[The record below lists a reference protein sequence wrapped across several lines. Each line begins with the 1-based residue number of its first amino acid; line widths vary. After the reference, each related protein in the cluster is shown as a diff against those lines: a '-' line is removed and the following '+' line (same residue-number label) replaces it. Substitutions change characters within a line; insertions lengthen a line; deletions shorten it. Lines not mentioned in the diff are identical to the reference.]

1 MPSAPSGVS
10 SQSRRKLKA
19 FAFDERLLAADE
31 DKENQL
37 DQNPVPKSNSIDH
50 DLTCQNDLPEP
61 RVPHTPAVRIPIEDL
76 IANTEDAYNCLP
88 PVATPK
94 DHVLWQTYP
103 DSSDASAAAG
113 ATQRSRKRAH
123 SSSPSSSQQLSAHKD
138 ALNLDTL
145 NKSLRTPNNDP
156 TQDLWNRYTTANG
169 LKKDAREP
177 TLPQYVHLL
186 PSSPQTPSTTSKDS
200 ALRRTHSCGVEWPT
214 SIAKRRRVE
223 TTQHHSRTKEL
234 FAASRKE
241 ILRREL
247 SNNTRVGL
255 LLDRIQESL
264 TRRADATQS
273 PSSSSPLPDRR
284 SQAFVS
290 PTKPSGRTRLESSGP
305 AGSPHAPQMAQ
316 PQTDVTPS
324 KESSSFE
331 FSDDGLDVEAF
342 ESVERALEQAEAK
355 VQINHIEP
363 DRNGDDSS
371 TRSSAQ
377 YHGEV
382 GSLQFNGSED
392 QSERQR
398 NENKELPQSET
409 ISTGFDEF
417 INDDDDDEEL
427 MNEMLDLAAKYDSQP
442 QAVAATQAFAKPTSG
457 TNPQPKHLETLD
469 EFEDAFDDDDEL
481 WEDIANATFGKNG
494 TSVASKDHISNDNR
508 AIKRYLV
515 MEVLE
520 GDYEYKPGRKRP
532 EKMLSVKDE
541 RSSMCY
547 IILLR
552 ESWYDTRCTKG
563 SYVHLIGK
571 FDRTGQCIVNDADN
585 MVIIHP
591 DHLISSTVVGDS
603 FTCMRRAVLQ
613 DRVKATSAASQPQVY
628 GHILHEVFGH
638 AMRINKWDIQSF
650 REIIDK
656 ILPSYIES
664 LYEIGVRLQD
674 ATEYLLGKTP
684 ELMAWASV
692 FVGDTLCA
700 DALIRDRNG
709 LLVPATINKLL
720 EVEEHIWSPMY
731 GLKGNIDATV
741 QAQMKLPNERSAR
754 TLLVP
759 FELKTGKKDN
769 VEQHRVQTAL
779 YTLLLSDR
787 YDINVTCGVLYYL
800 ETSKTYRVEGVRNE
814 IRHMIIQRNEL
825 ACYVHDKL
833 ALPPMIKKQHLCKS
847 CYSKAACFTYH
858 KLSENGT
865 AETSGLGEKFNE
877 VVDHLSPAH
886 QSFFKKWD
894 DLLTKEERDSM
905 KFRRELWTMLSSER
919 ETLGR
924 CFSEVVIQPGSALEN
939 REGSKINRFEY
950 TFIKHMHRPGFS
962 FRDSQITTGE
972 PIVISDEEGHFNF
985 AAGFVTNVQPT
996 RVVVVVDR
1004 RLERAQKKLT
1014 GFDPVTNQVFS
1025 GHIDVAYD
1033 GNSQS
1038 SQPDEPILYRID
1050 KDEFANGMATARN
1063 NILRMME
1070 KDLWR
1075 ARELRQLIIENKRP
1089 EFKVTSTA
1097 YTLSGPA
1104 SQQNLNVDQQRA
1116 IEKVMSATDYA
1127 LVLGMPGTGK
1137 TTTIAHII
1145 RALVSQGKSV
1155 LLASYTHTAVDNIL
1169 LKIKDENIP
1178 VLRIGAVN
1186 KVHPAVQSFADI
1198 SGIPKRTIEELHVS
1212 WHESK
1217 VVATTCLGVNHGIF
1231 NARTFDYCIVDEASQ
1246 ITLPVCLGP
1255 IRMARTFILVGD
1267 HYQLPP
1273 LVQNKQALE
1282 GGLDVSLFKL
1292 LSDAQPDSVVN
1303 LEHQYRMAQDI
1314 MLLSKELVYSGR
1326 IKCGSEAVARRMLEI
1341 SDLDG
1346 GMAKHHFTASSLAGA
1361 SNHSTQTICLASSSC
1376 WLRCA
1381 LSPSSRCLF
1390 LNTDGI
1396 TPRGTS
1402 RETVAGARITNTIES
1417 ILTAQLVTALIHS
1430 GVAPNSIGV
1439 ITFYRSQLALLR
1451 TDVKALAGSVASS
1464 EVEMHT
1470 ADKYQGRDKEV
1481 VILSCVRSNEN
1492 SHVGDLLKDWRRV
1505 NVAVTRA
1512 RSKLLLI
1519 GSRSTL
1525 GGSGVPILEGLTRI
1539 MEEKGWTLELP
1550 GEACEMHY
1558 FESAITQAN
1567 NGNTQ
1572 KHSAPELV
1580 GAEEARSSAL
1590 APSATTQKRSIR
1602 QMSENNHSNM
1612 GPEKKQKRSHFR
1624 KPDTV
1629 VRGTALVGRSEG
1641 GLGKFLDKRPLTRD
1655 VLHELADEYID
1666 NVVRDGCQNDLDKE
1680 NIYLDTDMDMD
1691 MEADFDSAD
1700 FGVY

>member
-1 MPSAPSGVS
+1 MPSGPFGVS

-19 FAFDERLLAADE
+19 FAFDERLLGGDE
-31 DKENQL
+31 DKENQS
-37 DQNPVPKSNSIDH
+37 DQNAITNPNSD
-50 DLTCQNDLPEP
+50 DCDRQDEVPEP

-76 IANTEDAYNCLP
+76 IANTEDAYNCAP
-88 PVATPK
+88 PIGTPK
-94 DHVLWQTYP
+94 DHVLWQTHP
-103 DSSDASAAAG
+103 DSSDASAVAG
-113 ATQRSRKRAH
+113 ATHRSRKRAH

-169 LKKDAREP
+169 LKKDGKEP
-177 TLPQYVHLL
+177 TLPAYVHLL

-200 ALRRTHSCGVEWPT
+200 GLRRTHSCGVEWPT
-214 SIAKRRRVE
+214 SKAKRRRVE

-241 ILRREL
+241 ILRRDL

-264 TRRADATQS
+264 TRKADAAES

-290 PTKPSGRTRLESSGP
+290 PTKPPNRTRQGSAGP
-305 AGSPHAPQMAQ
+305 ADAAHAPRIAHS
-316 PQTDVTPS
+316 PETVVPT
-324 KESSSFE
+324 ETLSSFE

-342 ESVERALEQAEAK
+342 ECVERALEQVEAK
-355 VQINHIEP
+355 IEITQTEP
-363 DRNGDDSS
+363 DRKVDWPS
-371 TRSSAQ
+371 TRPSAQ
-377 YHGEV
+377 YHDKV
-382 GSLQFNGSED
+382 GTLQLDGFGD
-392 QSERQR
+392 QNERQR
-398 NENKELPQSET
+398 NENQKPLQSGVAAE
-409 ISTGFDEF
+409 FDEF
-417 INDDDDDEEL
+417 DDDDDDDEEL
-427 MNEMLDLAAKYDSQP
+427 MNEMLDLAAQYDSQS
-442 QAVAATQAFAKPTSG
+442 QAVAADPQAFAKPTSA
-457 TNPQPKHLETLD
+457 TNPQSKHLETLD
-469 EFEDAFDDDDEL
+469 EFEDVFDDDDEL
-481 WEDIANATFGKNG
+481 WEDIANATYGKSR
-494 TSVASKDHISNDNR
+494 TPITSKDHRSIDNR

-515 MEVLE
+515 MEVFE
-520 GDYEYKPGRKRP
+520 SEYEYKPGRKRP

-552 ESWYDTRCTKG
+552 ESWYDTRCIKG
-563 SYVHLIGK
+563 SYVHVIGQ

-628 GHILHEVFGH
+628 GHILHEVFGR
-638 AMRINKWDIQSF
+638 ALQINRWDIQSF

-656 ILPSYIES
+656 ILPSYVES
-664 LYEIGVRLQD
+664 LYEIGVRLQE

-692 FVGDTLCA
+692 FVGDTLSP

-709 LLVPATINKLL
+709 LLVPASINKLL
-720 EVEEHIWSPMY
+720 ELEEHIWSPMY

-741 QAQMKLPNERSAR
+741 QAQMKLPNEQSAR

-787 YDINVTCGVLYYL
+787 YDITVTCGVLYYL
-800 ETSKTYRVEGVRNE
+800 ETSKTYRVEGIRNE

-877 VVDHLSPAH
+877 VVGHLSPAH

-939 REGSKINRFEY
+939 AEGSKINRFEY
-950 TFIKHMHRPGFS
+950 TFVKHTHRPGFS

-972 PIVISDEEGHFNF
+972 PIVISDERGHFNF
-985 AAGFVTNVQPT
+985 AAGFVTNVQPS

-1004 RLERAQKKLT
+1004 KLERAQKKLE
-1014 GFDPVTNQVFS
+1014 GFDPVANQVFS
-1025 GHIDVAYD
+1025 GRMDVANNS
-1033 GNSQS
+1033 NSQT
-1038 SQPDEPILYRID
+1038 SQRDEPILYRID

-1075 ARELRQLIIENKRP
+1075 ARELRQLIIENRHP
-1089 EFKVTSTA
+1089 EFTVPSTA

-1104 SQQNLNVDQQRA
+1104 SQQNLNADQQRA
-1116 IEKVMSATDYA
+1116 IEKVMSAKDYA

-1169 LKIKDENIP
+1169 LKIKGDNIP

-1186 KVHPAVQSFADI
+1186 KVHPEVQSFADI
-1198 SGIPKRTIEELHVS
+1198 SGIPKRTTEELHVS

-1303 LEHQYRMAQDI
+1303 LEHQYRMAEDI

-1326 IKCGSEAVARRMLEI
+1326 IKCGNEAVARRMLDI
-1341 SDLDG
+1341 PDLDG
-1346 GMAKHHFTASSLAGA
+1346 GMAAHHFTASALAKT
-1361 SNHSTQTICLASSSC
+1361 SNHSTQTVCLASPSC
-1376 WLRCA
+1376 WLRRA

-1390 LNTDGI
+1390 LDTDSS
-1396 TPRGTS
+1396 TPRGLA

-1430 GVAPNSIGV
+1430 GVAARSIGV
-1439 ITFYRSQLALLR
+1439 ITFYRSQLALLKS
-1451 TDVKALAGSVASS
+1451 DVKALAGSVASG

-1492 SHVGDLLKDWRRV
+1492 NHVGDLLKDWRRV
-1505 NVAVTRA
+1505 NVAITRA
-1512 RSKLLLI
+1512 RSKLLLV

-1525 GGSGVPILEGLTRI
+1525 EGSDVPILHGLTRI
-1539 MEEKGWTLELP
+1539 MGEKGWILELP
-1550 GEACEMHY
+1550 GEACETHY

-1567 NGNTQ
+1567 NGATQ
-1572 KHSAPELV
+1572 KCSVAGLFGV
-1580 GAEEARSSAL
+1580 EEASSSPL
-1590 APSATTQKRSIR
+1590 SPSSKKQKRSIR
-1602 QMSENNHSNM
+1602 QTSENNYSNQS
-1612 GPEKKQKRSHFR
+1612 PEKKQKRSPFR
-1624 KPDTV
+1624 KPDKV
-1629 VRGTALVGRSEG
+1629 VRGTALVGGPDG
-1641 GLGKFLDKRPLTRD
+1641 GLRKFLDKRPVLRD
-1655 VLHELADEYID
+1655 VLGELIS
-1666 NVVRDGCQNDLDKE
+1666 DGYEKDLDKE
-1680 NIYLDTDMDMD
+1680 NIRLDADMDMD
-1691 MEADFDSAD
+1691 MDADFDLAD